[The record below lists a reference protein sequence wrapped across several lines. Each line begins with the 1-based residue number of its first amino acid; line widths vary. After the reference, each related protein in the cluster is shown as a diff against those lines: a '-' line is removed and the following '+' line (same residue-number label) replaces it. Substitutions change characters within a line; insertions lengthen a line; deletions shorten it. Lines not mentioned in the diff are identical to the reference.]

1 MALPEAPATP
11 DRGAHLAGTRV
22 LVLGVGIA
30 GASTVAALADI
41 GAESVTVDA
50 NGAADH
56 LSVEGLDLSTF
67 DVVMAS
73 AAFSPSSD
81 AIVVCEAAGLPVWSE
96 MEFAWR
102 VRATDAPWV
111 LVTGTNGKTTTTQMV
126 GAMAAAAGVDV
137 KVCGNMGVSVIE
149 AAREGHALLAVE
161 IASLQLHFTWTV
173 SPAAAVCLNVD
184 SDHLDWHG
192 SLEAYRAAKA
202 RVFHLARVA
211 AVYPAHDSLV
221 EAMVEDADVVEGCRA
236 VGITGGSPAVSQF
249 GVVDGVMVDRAF
261 TPQRRTEALEL
272 GEVSDLEHL
281 VAGTVPPYLVTNAL
295 SAAALAR
302 AVDVP
307 PAAIRDGLRGFALD
321 LHRSALAGTV
331 DGVTYVDD
339 SKATNAH
346 AALAA
351 FGGRAPQSVV
361 WIAGG
366 LAKGQHF
373 DALVAGVRER
383 LRAVVLIGVDPE
395 PLATAL
401 AEHAA
406 NIPVKRIG
414 AGDTV
419 MRDAVAAARGLA
431 QEGDTVL
438 LSPAC
443 ASMDQFRSYAD
454 RGDAFTTEVR
464 ALQGG

>member
-1 MALPEAPATP
+1 MAVPDAPVRP
-11 DRGAHLAGTRV
+11 DGGAHLAGTRV
-22 LVLGVGIA
+22 LVLGVGVA
-30 GASTVAALADI
+30 GLSTVAALADI
-41 GAESVTVDA
+41 GADAVTVDA

-56 LSVEGLDLSTF
+56 ASIDGLDLATF

-73 AAFSPSSD
+73 AAFSPTSD
-81 AIVVCEAAGLPVWSE
+81 AIVACLDSGLPVWSE

-102 VRATDAPWV
+102 VRANDAPWV

-126 GAMAAAAGVDV
+126 GAMAGAAGVDV
-137 KVCGNMGVSVIE
+137 KVCGNMGISVIE

-161 IASLQLHFTWTV
+161 IASLQLHFTHTV
-173 SPAAAVCLNVD
+173 SPTAAVCLNVD

-192 SLEAYRAAKA
+192 SLEAYRDAKA
-202 RVFHLARVA
+202 RVYHLVRVA
-211 AVYPAHDSLV
+211 AVYPAHDPVV
-221 EAMVEDADVVEGCRA
+221 EAMVEAADVVEDCRA
-236 VGITGGSPAVSQF
+236 VGITGGSPAVSQL
-249 GVVDGVMVDRAF
+249 GVVDGFLVDRAF

-272 GEVSDLEHL
+272 GEVEDLAHL
-281 VAGTVPPYLVTNAL
+281 VAGEVPPYLVTNAL

-307 PAAIRDGLRGFALD
+307 PAAIRDGMRGFALD
-321 LHRSALAGTV
+321 HHRTAFAGDI
-331 DGVTYVDD
+331 DGVAFVDD

-351 FGGRAPQSVV
+351 FGGRSPHSVV

-366 LAKGQHF
+366 LAKGQAF
-373 DALVAGVRER
+373 DALVAGVRAR
-383 LRAVVLIGVDPE
+383 LRGVVLIGVDPE
-395 PLATAL
+395 PLAAAL

-406 NIPVKRIG
+406 DIPVKRIG
-414 AGDTV
+414 PGDTV
-419 MRDAVAAARGLA
+419 MRDAVAAARGFA
-431 QEGDTVL
+431 HAGDTVL

-454 RGDAFTTEVR
+454 RGDAFTAEVR

>member
-1 MALPEAPATP
+1 MAAPDVPQAP
-11 DRGAHLAGTRV
+11 DGGAHLAGATV
-22 LVLGVGIA
+22 LVLGMGVA
-30 GASTVAALADI
+30 GRSATAALKDL
-41 GAESVTVDA
+41 GAVCVSVDA

-56 LSVEGLDLSTF
+56 ESVEGLDLGAF
-67 DVVMAS
+67 DVVVAS

-81 AIVVCEAAGLPVWSE
+81 AISACLAAGLEVWSE

-102 VRATDAPWV
+102 VRSNDAPWV

-126 GAMAAAAGVDV
+126 AAMAAAAGVDV
-137 KVCGNMGVSVIE
+137 KACGNMGVSVID

-161 IASLQLHFTWTV
+161 IASLQLHFTHTV
-173 SPAAAVCLNVD
+173 SPAAAVCLNAD
-184 SDHLDWHG
+184 TDHLDWHG
-192 SLEAYRAAKA
+192 SVEAYRADKA
-202 RVFHLARVA
+202 RVYRGVRVA
-211 AVYPAHDSLV
+211 AVYPAHDRMV

-236 VGITGGSPAVSQF
+236 IGVTAGSPAVSQL
-249 GVVDGVMVDRAF
+249 GVVDGYLVDRAF

-272 GEVSDLEHL
+272 GHVDDLAHL
-281 VAGTVPPYLVTNAL
+281 VAGDVPTYVVTNAL

-307 PAAIRDGLRGFALD
+307 REAIRDGLRGFALD
-321 LHRSALAGTV
+321 SHRTAFVATIDTV
-331 DGVTYVDD
+331 AYVDD

-351 FGGRAPQSVV
+351 FGGKKLSSVV

-366 LAKGQHF
+366 LAKGQDF
-373 DALVAGVRER
+373 DALVGQVRDR

-406 NIPVKRIG
+406 DIPVKRIG
-414 AGDTV
+414 PGDTV
-419 MRDAVAAARGLA
+419 MRDAVAAARGFA
-431 QEGDTVL
+431 QQGDTVL

-454 RGDAFTTEVR
+454 RGEAFTEEVR